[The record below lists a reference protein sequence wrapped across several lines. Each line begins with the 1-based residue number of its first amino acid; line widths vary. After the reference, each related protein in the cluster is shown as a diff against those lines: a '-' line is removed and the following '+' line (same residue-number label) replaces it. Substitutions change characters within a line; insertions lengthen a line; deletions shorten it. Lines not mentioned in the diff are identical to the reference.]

1 MLLFFMGR
9 IPVPYRYPGQ
19 RQRVSVKVW
28 EHSSGGFLIISL
40 KKRERWKGRVEPPL
54 GDCVV
59 QMQWADAVELDCRV
73 TPLRINNFLIRDYA
87 SAHCIRPRGVWG
99 WPPKIEILFITKHN
113 DKTKPPK
120 PKMSYTSILNAL
132 DVLVEYPHL
141 SEYIKTFDGHAGFM
155 YTPETDPQ
163 RRAYAKQLDKVLDSD
178 GSHSGGSWGFML
190 RGIQA
195 VLMGTWTRE
204 YLVEQIA
211 KQKRKIAEWED
222 AYQQRQQAYRLQAA
236 AAAADAVGIE

>member
-1 MLLFFMGR
+1 
-9 IPVPYRYPGQ
+9 
-19 RQRVSVKVW
+19 
-28 EHSSGGFLIISL
+28 
-40 KKRERWKGRVEPPL
+40 
-54 GDCVV
+54 
-59 QMQWADAVELDCRV
+59 
-73 TPLRINNFLIRDYA
+73 
-87 SAHCIRPRGVWG
+87 
-99 WPPKIEILFITKHN
+99 
-113 DKTKPPK
+113 
-120 PKMSYTSILNAL
+120 MSYTSTLNAL

-141 SEYIKTFDGHAGFM
+141 SEYIKNFDGPAGFM

-163 RRAYAKQLDKVLDSD
+163 RRAYAKQLDDVLDPD

-236 AAAADAVGIE
+236 ADAVGIE